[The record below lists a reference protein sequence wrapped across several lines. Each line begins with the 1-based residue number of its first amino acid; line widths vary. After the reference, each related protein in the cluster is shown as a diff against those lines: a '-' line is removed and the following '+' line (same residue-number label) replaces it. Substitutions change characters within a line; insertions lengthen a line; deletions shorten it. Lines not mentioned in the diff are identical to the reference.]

1 MLYGV
6 GRGKDEI
13 SKYVRKLQKTVT
25 KLFDKKFSIDVS
37 DGGRIKKHSK
47 SDFVFESEFAKF
59 KTLSFYDQHA
69 ITHACGTA
77 VVDMITAFANNN
89 SKGRVNKE
97 YTGRLLDVVNIG
109 YNLCDIKR
117 QSPNNNIT
125 YFFQIRYVMCCMNI
139 L

>member
-69 ITHACGTA
+69 ITHTCGTA
-77 VVDMITAFANNN
+77 VVDMITAFASNN
-89 SKGRVNKE
+89 SKGRVNRE

-109 YNLCDIKR
+109 YNFCDSSRDRVQTTILH
-117 QSPNNNIT
+117 I
-125 YFFQIRYVMCCMNI
+125 FFRYIMYCTNI

>member
-69 ITHACGTA
+69 ITHTCGTA

-89 SKGRVNKE
+89 SKGKSKVKN
-97 YTGRLLDVVNIG
+97 TLDG
-109 YNLCDIKR
+109 YK
-117 QSPNNNIT
+117 
-125 YFFQIRYVMCCMNI
+125 M
-139 L
+139 